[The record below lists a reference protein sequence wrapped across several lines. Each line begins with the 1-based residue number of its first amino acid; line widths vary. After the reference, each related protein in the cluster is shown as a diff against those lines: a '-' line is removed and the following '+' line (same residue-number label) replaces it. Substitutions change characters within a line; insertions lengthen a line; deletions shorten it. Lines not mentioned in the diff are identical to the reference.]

1 MMRGVGAFTWTE
13 TRSYIKVIPDARLS
27 KFIKRKE
34 ANSFI
39 EFASFLFSSYYIV
52 TVNPARLPIISA

>member
-1 MMRGVGAFTWTE
+1 MRGVGALTWTE
-13 TRSYIKVIPDARLS
+13 TTSSIKVIPDARLS

-39 EFASFLFSSYYIV
+39 EFASFLIFLIYIV